1 MQACKVRRKKSCAAT
16 GCIFVCS
23 MIHGLCRGE
32 KMGGCVW
39 LHISNTFFHHHHHQ
53 QPLARFVNHCAVKHF
68 IKSNYM
74 FYVCLIW
81 DSSPCLSCKEIS
93 VEHFKYIFS
102 PSSSSTT
109 PRPFCYPL
117 CGQTLC
123 EVEFDILFCLF
134 DLGFVTLSVLQRN
147 FH

>member
-1 MQACKVRRKKSCAAT
+1 MLLLITLWYVQTLLITLLTTVYAQCTGLLKKKFIIMQGIVRRKKKSCAAT

-53 QPLARFVNHCAVKHF
+53 QPLARFVNHCAVKLF
-68 IKSNYM
+68 VKSNLIP

-81 DSSPCLSCKEIS
+81 GLSTLAVLYNLEQKSSLHLYSKRLHS
-93 VEHFKYIFS
+93 
-102 PSSSSTT
+102 
-109 PRPFCYPL
+109 
-117 CGQTLC
+117 G
-123 EVEFDILFCLF
+123 
-134 DLGFVTLSVLQRN
+134 
-147 FH
+147 

>member
-1 MQACKVRRKKSCAAT
+1 MRIQALHKSDVLLLITLWYVTTIQTLLITLLTSVYAHCTGLLKKKFIIMQACKVRRKKSCAAT

-53 QPLARFVNHCAVKHF
+53 QPLARFVNHCAVKLF
-68 IKSNYM
+68 VKSNLIC

-81 DSSPCLSCKEIS
+81 GLS
-93 VEHFKYIFS
+93 
-102 PSSSSTT
+102 
-109 PRPFCYPL
+109 
-117 CGQTLC
+117 TL
-123 EVEFDILFCLF
+123 V
-134 DLGFVTLSVLQRN
+134 VLYN
-147 FH
+147 LE

>member
-53 QPLARFVNHCAVKHF
+53 QPLARFVNHCAVKLF
-68 IKSNYM
+68 VKSNLIY

-81 DSSPCLSCKEIS
+81 GLSTLVVLYNLEQKSSLHLNSNLKGCTEDDTAKLKLN
-93 VEHFKYIFS
+93 VKYNKIVVCQQQQS
-102 PSSSSTT
+102 HSLPSN
-109 PRPFCYPL
+109 
-117 CGQTLC
+117 
-123 EVEFDILFCLF
+123 
-134 DLGFVTLSVLQRN
+134 RN
-147 FH
+147 NI

>member
-1 MQACKVRRKKSCAAT
+1 MRTALACSKKVHHNARYSKKKKKSCAAT

-53 QPLARFVNHCAVKHF
+53 QPLARFVNHCVVKLF
-68 IKSNYM
+68 VKSNLI

-81 DSSPCLSCKEIS
+81 GLSTLAVLYNLEQKSSLKGCTADDKCYSQIEIKCLTGK
-93 VEHFKYIFS
+93 
-102 PSSSSTT
+102 
-109 PRPFCYPL
+109 
-117 CGQTLC
+117 
-123 EVEFDILFCLF
+123 
-134 DLGFVTLSVLQRN
+134 
-147 FH
+147 